1 MAKYQYVG
9 TGETPPL
16 SIKFMGK
23 VRFQLKGAYVE
34 VEDEKILQKLAG
46 NKSFKLK
53 TAKKAAKKK
62 TAPKKAVDSGDKETS
77 S

>member
-1 MAKYQYVG
+1 MEKYQYVG
-9 TGETPPL
+9 EGPTPPL

-23 VRFQLKGAYVE
+23 IRFQLKGAYVE
-34 VEDEKILQKLAG
+34 VEDEKILQKIAG

-53 TAKKAAKKK
+53 TAKKTAKKK
-62 TAPKKAVDSGDKETS
+62 APKKAVDSGDDNGS